1 MYSLFQAEGQ
11 DWKLEIIGR
20 LPALPPFIERT
31 PNTSIIADGVTKME
45 RFDLSSSDQKVI
57 QSGEEIEPIFYESV
71 SYDIHF
77 EKTDPSVKI
86 SLPAGAEAR
95 RIRPTIEHY
104 VINFGNN
111 VGFSNF
117 EIHTPK
123 QTATIR
129 IEVFSRK
136 VDFRH
141 DYQIMR
147 QEVSSILRNLAMAAN
162 SKTYS
167 LAAPEK
173 STNPTLIE
181 WFALVK
187 NNFSIFVKLAQG
199 ISKNPHSALVKKA
212 SSVEIERA
220 RKISRLEINRSMR
233 RSNSGPVLPISG
245 ASLPE
250 RIKQVVSRSTF
261 DTTENRYFKA
271 LLKETHRK
279 VRSLIRVKEPEYE
292 DADRDSET
300 RYLSSI
306 KGELSAMQAQ
316 IESILKTSFLS
327 DVADMPPTRPD
338 SMVYYKHP
346 LYSRFEKVCRLLNG
360 GLSFSGEIVPIGVK
374 DTALLYEYW
383 CFLKMVNIIQK
394 KFELKEQS
402 IVKTKRLR
410 TVVVLDK
417 GTSSAM
423 KFIHR
428 QSGKELSVLYNR
440 MFNRLPTLA
449 QRPDNVIQF
458 ASENRFYIFD
468 AKYRIQFDPKY
479 LNKYG
484 GPGPMEEDINTMHRY
499 RDAIAIPHPV
509 TMEYQRGVVIG
520 AAVLFPYPNE
530 DNYLDHR
537 FHRSLELM
545 DIGGIPFLPGATT
558 LLEEKIN
565 QLLSSEFSNM
575 IQ

>member
-1 MYSLFQAEGQ
+1 MHSLFQAEGQ
-11 DWKLEIIGR
+11 DWKLEIIGKLPVLPTFLER
-20 LPALPPFIERT
+20 L
-31 PNTSIIADGVTKME
+31 PNTSIIAEGVTKME
-45 RFDLSSSDQKVI
+45 RFDLSNSSQKVI
-57 QSGEEIEPIFYESV
+57 QSGEQIEPIFYESI

-77 EKTDPSVKI
+77 EKTDPSLKI
-86 SLPAGAEAR
+86 CLPAGAEAR

-117 EIHTPK
+117 EIHAPK

-136 VDFRH
+136 IDFRH
-141 DYQIMR
+141 DYQVMR

-173 STNPTLIE
+173 SKNPTLIE
-181 WFALVK
+181 WFSLVK
-187 NNFSIFVKLAQG
+187 NSFSLFMKLAQG
-199 ISKNPHSALVKKA
+199 IAKNPHSSLVKQT

-233 RSNSGPVLPISG
+233 RTNSGPLSPISG
-245 ASLPE
+245 TSLPG

-261 DTTENRYFKA
+261 DTAENRYFKS
-271 LLKETHRK
+271 LLKETYRK
-279 VRSLIRVKEPEYE
+279 VRALIRIQEPEYE
-292 DADRDSET
+292 DADRDSEK
-300 RYLSSI
+300 RYLLSI
-306 KGELSAMQAQ
+306 KSELTAMQIQ

-327 DVADMPPTRPD
+327 DVTDMLHVKPD
-338 SMVYYKHP
+338 SMVYHKHP
-346 LYSRFEKVCRLLNG
+346 LYSRFEKICRLLNG
-360 GLSFSGEIVPIGVK
+360 GLSFSGDIVPIGVK

-383 CFLKMVNIIQK
+383 CFLKIISILQNN
-394 KFELKEQS
+394 FELQDQS
-402 IVKTKRLR
+402 IVKIKKLK
-410 TVVVLDK
+410 TVVVLKK
-417 GTSSAM
+417 GKSSTM
-423 KFIHR
+423 RFIHKV
-428 QSGKELSVLYNR
+428 SGKELSVIYNR

-449 QRPDNVIQF
+449 QKPDNVIQF

-468 AKYRIQFDPKY
+468 AKYRIQFDHEY
-479 LNKYG
+479 LKKYG
-484 GPGPMEEDINTMHRY
+484 GPGPMEDDINTMHRY

-520 AAVLFPYPNE
+520 AAVLFPYANE
-530 DNYLDHR
+530 DDYLDHR
-537 FHRSLELM
+537 FHKSLELM
-545 DIGGIPFLPGATT
+545 DIGGIPFLPNATA

-565 QLLSSEFSNM
+565 KLLSSEFSN
-575 IQ
+575 ITQ